1 MTSASAPAYGA
12 PDPKYAHLAPDA
24 QVDHAAKQ
32 LREHGFEV
40 VVVADGAEA
49 QREVLSRLPPGSE
62 VLDETSRT
70 LEETGILEAL
80 SERSDIS
87 LLKPKLRAMDRS
99 KQGDEIRRR
108 SQAPGVALGSV
119 HAITEDGQVLVASAT
134 GGQLGPYAFGA
145 ARVIW
150 VAGTQKIVPR
160 LADGLDRLEHY
171 ALPLED
177 ARARVAYGVGSALNR
192 ILIFRTEDQP
202 GRTTLILVKQK
213 LGF

>member
-1 MTSASAPAYGA
+1 MASGSSPTYGT
-12 PDPKYAHLAPDA
+12 PDPKYAHLASDA
-24 QVDHAAKQ
+24 QVDRAAKH

-40 VVVADGAEA
+40 VVVATGEEA
-49 QREVLSRLPPGSE
+49 RRELLSRVPPGSE

-70 LEETGILEAL
+70 LDETGIVEAL
-80 SERSDIS
+80 TARSDIS
-87 LLKPKLRAMDRS
+87 LLKPQLRAMDR
-99 KQGDEIRRR
+99 KTQADEIRRR
-108 SQAPGVALGSV
+108 SQAPGIALGSV

-150 VAGTQKIVPR
+150 VAGTQKIVPP
-160 LADGLDRLEHY
+160 LSEGIDRLERY

-177 ARARVAYGVGSALNR
+177 ARAHAAYGVGSALNR
-192 ILIFRTEDQP
+192 ILIFRGEDRP

>member
-1 MTSASAPAYGA
+1 MASASPPTYGA
-12 PDPKYAHLAPDA
+12 PDPKYARLASDA
-24 QVDHAAKQ
+24 QVDRAARR

-40 VVVADGAEA
+40 VVVANGEEA
-49 QREVLSRLPPGSE
+49 RRELLARVPPGSE

-70 LEETGILEAL
+70 LEETGIVEAL
-80 SERSDIS
+80 SQRSDIS
-87 LLKPKLRAMDRS
+87 LLKPQLRAMDRTT
-99 KQGDEIRRR
+99 QADEIRRR

-145 ARVIW
+145 TRVIW
-150 VAGTQKIVPR
+150 VAGTQKIVPT
-160 LADGLDRLEHY
+160 LSDGIDRLEHY

-177 ARARVAYGVGSALNR
+177 ARAHVAYGVGSALNR
-192 ILIFRTEDQP
+192 ILVFRGEDRP
-202 GRTTLILVKQK
+202 GRTTLLLVKQK